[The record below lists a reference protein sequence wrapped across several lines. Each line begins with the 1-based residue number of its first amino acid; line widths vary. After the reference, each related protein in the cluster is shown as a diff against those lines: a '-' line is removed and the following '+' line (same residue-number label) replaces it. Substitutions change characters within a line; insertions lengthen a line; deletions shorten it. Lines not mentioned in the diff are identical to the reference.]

1 MHLAYDSVT
10 RLLSRYGSIVMLA
23 VLVLLMSFTSKEFF
37 TIHNLTNVVRQ
48 VSIFAIIGTGMTFVI
63 ITAGIDLSVGS
74 LLALTGCAAMT
85 VIEQTGMD
93 YLGILGGLLI

>member
-1 MHLAYDSVT
+1 MNLTYTSIT

-23 VLVLLMSFTSKEFF
+23 VLVVLMSFTSKEFL
-37 TIHNLTNVVRQ
+37 TVHNLTNVVRQ

-74 LLALTGCAAMT
+74 LLALTSCVAMT
-85 VIEQTGMD
+85 VIDETGMD
-93 YLGILGGLLI
+93 